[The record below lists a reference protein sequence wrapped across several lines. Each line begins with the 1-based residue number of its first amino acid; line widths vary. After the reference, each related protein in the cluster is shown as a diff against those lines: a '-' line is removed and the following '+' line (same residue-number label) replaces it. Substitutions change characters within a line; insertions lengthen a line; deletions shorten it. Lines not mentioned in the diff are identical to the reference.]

1 MSTFA
6 NVYVGTAPNDLT
18 GDTLRHAFEIINRNF
33 ANIAAGNANITI
45 NSPVHSVAGRA
56 GNVLLSVNDVNGAA
70 SLASVIAQTTSAN
83 TYANVLYATTTSNI
97 TANVYSQVEANLAS
111 TIAGIASD
119 LVTSGDLL
127 APLYANA
134 AHQADQITGANARI
148 ASLTTTVN
156 GVNSTTSLLVAAN
169 IATDAN
175 LGIAT
180 TNISRLQSGATAAN
194 AAILTNTNRVAA
206 ANIRIDSLSS
216 SLNTANTNIVIL
228 QANAAT
234 QHSTLS
240 TLLANAAIQESEISA
255 LTANAATQQNRIKTL
270 DANLGTATTNII
282 ALNQDS
288 IDQGN
293 AITALVSN
301 SAVQGNQ
308 LNSLIANAAVQA
320 SSLISLT
327 SNAASQANQIRT
339 LDANLGVATTN
350 IDYGVT
356 TTNALRANI
365 EAANAA
371 IITANV
377 GVVSYV
383 NSINSVL
390 TTNAA
395 TQAADINTIYST
407 LSNQADDIST
417 LYANAAAQQSAIIAI
432 NLGNIAVTQSRIAF
446 SIYANANIGNLYLG
460 NISTNQKIDSY
471 MSWGNANA
479 VSQQTSINNINANLG
494 AYQTYANVRTAPTA
508 NLNAIIGNL
517 IPVTSNAYSIGSQTK
532 QWKELYVGGNIQ
544 TTNYVLAA
552 RSIQTP
558 LTETGNLNAN
568 TALIYNEIVV
578 GNIRTISGYGSLST
592 ANLGK
597 IITTGGVFWA
607 NGESYSDTVITNG
620 YSNDN
625 VATYLS
631 NFDGNIVP
639 VANVT
644 YSLGSP
650 THWWKDLYVGS
661 NTIYVGGHSV
671 SVTSDGTL
679 EVNGSAV
686 NPSHGIALNT
696 GANIQL
702 SDTLVYGYAYPES
715 SGEGNPQNTIP
726 GGRNVTINA
735 GDPINNP
742 FGNIIATDVNTAGL
756 RGGTLT
762 LNAGSS
768 YDLAGDIYI
777 NAGAATIDPDI
788 GVIQGTGGA
797 VSILAGT
804 GYQGGQFILNAGDS
818 VTYPGSGS
826 VSNGGQMEIYA
837 GNAQEL
843 GNGGYIYLVAGSG
856 LGGSDLTPED
866 YRQIGIEGGAQGGRV
881 LIESGTGP
889 YIGGP
894 VEIVAGS
901 GGFFGGDVTI
911 TAGGGYGNTAIGG
924 SVTIMG
930 GAGSTTS
937 TTGLPGSSGDVF
949 IKGGPATATTGIPA
963 DSSGNVYI
971 SGGELEDWQFSSG
984 THSSGGNVIIRGGN
998 GAHRPNGTVFL
1009 TGNVNVAYTMGNAAN
1024 WNTAPTTVAAA
1035 LDELA
1040 ARLRASG
1047 H

>member
-18 GDTLRHAFEIINRNF
+18 GDTLRHAFEIINQNF
-33 ANIAAGNANITI
+33 ANIAAGDANITI
-45 NSPVHSVAGRA
+45 NSPVQSVAGRA

-70 SLASVIAQTTSAN
+70 SLASVIAQTNAAN
-83 TYANVLYATTTSNI
+83 TYANVLYATTTSSI

-148 ASLTTTVN
+148 STLTTSVN
-156 GVNSTTSLLVAAN
+156 GSNATVALLVAAN

-175 LGIAT
+175 LGTAT
-180 TNISRLQSGATAAN
+180 HNISALQAGATASN
-194 AAILTNTNRVAA
+194 AAILTNTNRVAV
-206 ANIRIDSLSS
+206 ANIRINSLA
-216 SLNTANTNIVIL
+216 NDVTTANNNI
-228 QANAAT
+228 A
-234 QHSTLS
+234 
-240 TLLANAAIQESEISA
+240 TLLANAATQQNTLTVLLANTVTQESEIRSMISNA
-255 LTANAATQQNRIKTL
+255 AFQHDKLNTLDANLGVATLNIDSLSQDSVDQGNALDVLLSNSVIQSNQIDSLTANAATQASSLNILTSNAAVQASQIHTL
-270 DANLGTATTNII
+270 DANLGTATTNI
-282 ALNQDS
+282 
-288 IDQGN
+288 G
-293 AITALVSN
+293 
-301 SAVQGNQ
+301 
-308 LNSLIANAAVQA
+308 
-320 SSLISLT
+320 
-327 SNAASQANQIRT
+327 
-339 LDANLGVATTN
+339 LGVTA
-350 IDYGVT
+350 
-356 TTNALRANI
+356 TNALRANI

-383 NSINSVL
+383 NSINSTL

-395 TQAADINTIYST
+395 AQGAAINTIFANLGVATTNINT
-407 LSNQADDIST
+407 LF
-417 LYANAAAQQSAIIAI
+417 ANAVSQQTEIVALQAGNAAVI
-432 NLGNIAVTQSRIAF
+432 QSRIAYA
-446 SIYANANIGNLYLG
+446 IYANANIGTLYLG
-460 NISTNQKIDSY
+460 NISTNQKIDALGIYS
-471 MSWGNANA
+471 NANA

-508 NLNAIIGNL
+508 NLNSIIGNL
-517 IPVTSNAYSIGSQTK
+517 IPITSNAYSIGSQTK

-544 TTNYVLAA
+544 TTSYVLAA
-552 RSIQTP
+552 RSIQSP
-558 LTETGNLNAN
+558 LTETGNLSAN
-568 TALIYNEIVV
+568 TSIIYNEIIV
-578 GNIRTISGYGSLST
+578 GNIRTIPGYGALST

-631 NFDGNIVP
+631 NFDSNIVP

-702 SDTLVYGYAYPES
+702 SDTLVYGYAYPVS
-715 SGEGNPQNTIP
+715 SGEGNPQNSIP

-788 GVIQGTGGA
+788 GSIQGTGGA
-797 VSILAGT
+797 VSISAGT

-826 VSNGGQMEIYA
+826 VSNGGQMELYA

-856 LGGSDLTPED
+856 LGGSELTPED

-881 LIESGTGP
+881 LVESGTGP

-894 VEIVAGS
+894 VDIVAGS

-924 SVTIMG
+924 SVTITG

-937 TTGLPGSSGDVF
+937 TTGLPGTPGDVF
-949 IKGGPATATTGIPA
+949 VKGGPATATTGIPA

-971 SGGELEDWQFSSG
+971 TGGELEDYQISGG
-984 THSSGGNVIIRGGN
+984 THSTGGNVIIRGGN

>member
-18 GDTLRHAFEIINRNF
+18 GDTLRHAFEIINQNF
-33 ANIAAGNANITI
+33 ANIAAGDANITI
-45 NSPVHSVAGRA
+45 NSPVQSVAGRA

-70 SLASVIAQTTSAN
+70 SLASVIAQTNAAN
-83 TYANVLYATTTSNI
+83 TYANVLYATTTSSI

-148 ASLTTTVN
+148 STLTTSVN
-156 GVNSTTSLLVAAN
+156 GSNATIALLVAAN

-175 LGIAT
+175 LGTAT
-180 TNISRLQSGATAAN
+180 HNISALQAGATASN

-206 ANIRIDSLSS
+206 ANIRINSLA
-216 SLNTANTNIVIL
+216 NDVTTANNNI
-228 QANAAT
+228 A
-234 QHSTLS
+234 
-240 TLLANAAIQESEISA
+240 TLLANAATQQNTLTVLLANTVTQESEIRSMISNA
-255 LTANAATQQNRIKTL
+255 AFQHDKLNTLDANLGVATLNIDSLSQDSVDQGNALDALLSNSVIQSNQIDSLTANAATQASSLNILTSNAAVQASQIRTL
-270 DANLGTATTNII
+270 DANLGTATTNIG
-282 ALNQDS
+282 L
-288 IDQGN
+288 G
-293 AITALVSN
+293 ITA
-301 SAVQGNQ
+301 
-308 LNSLIANAAVQA
+308 
-320 SSLISLT
+320 
-327 SNAASQANQIRT
+327 
-339 LDANLGVATTN
+339 
-350 IDYGVT
+350 
-356 TTNALRANI
+356 TNALRANI

-383 NSINSVL
+383 NSINSTL

-395 TQAADINTIYST
+395 AQGAAINTIFANLGVATNNITT
-407 LSNQADDIST
+407 LLANAVSQQNDIS
-417 LYANAAAQQSAIIAI
+417 AIQA
-432 NLGNIAVTQSRIAF
+432 GNVAVTASRIAF
-446 SIYANANIGNLYLG
+446 AIYANANLATLYQG
-460 NISTNQKIDSY
+460 NISTNQKIDALGIYS
-471 MSWGNANA
+471 NANA

-508 NLNAIIGNL
+508 NLNSIIGNL
-517 IPVTSNAYSIGSQTK
+517 IPITSNAYSIGSQTK

-544 TTNYVLAA
+544 TTSYVLAA
-552 RSIQTP
+552 RSIQSP
-558 LTETGNLNAN
+558 LTETGNLSAN
-568 TALIYNEIVV
+568 TSIIYNEIIV
-578 GNIRTISGYGSLST
+578 GNIRTIPGYGALST

-631 NFDGNIVP
+631 NFDSNIVP

-702 SDTLVYGYAYPES
+702 SDTLVYGYAYPETF
-715 SGEGNPQNTIP
+715 GEGNPQNTIP

-742 FGNIIATDVNTAGL
+742 FGNIIATEVNTAGL

-777 NAGAATIDPDI
+777 NAGAATIDPAI

-797 VSILAGT
+797 VSISAGI

-856 LGGSDLTPED
+856 LGGETLTPED

-971 SGGELEDWQFSSG
+971 SGGELEDYQIGGG

-998 GAHRPNGTVFL
+998 GTQRPSGTVFL

-1040 ARLRASG
+1040 ARLKAAG
-1047 H
+1047 F